1 MEGAERT
8 PDSMGRSPG
17 QGRLLRGE
25 NTLGKC
31 QLMGRKLGTRLD
43 WKEEKVKEWGVGEE

>member
-1 MEGAERT
+1 MEEEESYEMEGAEQT

-25 NTLGKC
+25 YFGEVSACGTEAGNQVGLE
-31 QLMGRKLGTRLD
+31 GRKG
-43 WKEEKVKEWGVGEE
+43 